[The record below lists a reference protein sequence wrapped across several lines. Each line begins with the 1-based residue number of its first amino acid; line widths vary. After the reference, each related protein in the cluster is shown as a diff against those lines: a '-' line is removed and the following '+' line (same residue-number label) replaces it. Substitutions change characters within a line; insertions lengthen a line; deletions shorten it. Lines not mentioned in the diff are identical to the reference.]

1 MKLLRRGGSRKLPGN
16 DRTETFW
23 CNRAG
28 INQQGARVVT
38 AESNDRATST
48 GNWPDGRGTLGI
60 GPLKTGFTEI
70 VRDFGSNVAYPHGSA
85 KACDCRSVTATRR
98 LIAPWPAFA
107 GPSRAVDPANGRVL
121 RQLVANRLWSLE
133 TQAVPVHLRPRIF
146 QSSLGRDQSGVCN
159 FGRI

>member
-23 CNRAG
+23 CNRASM
-28 INQQGARVVT
+28 NQQGARVVT
-38 AESNDRATST
+38 AESNDRASFA
-48 GNWPDGRGTLGI
+48 GNRSVGPGTRGI
-60 GPLKTGFTEI
+60 RPRKTGFTES
-70 VRDFGSNVAYPHGSA
+70 VRDFGSNVAYRHESA
-85 KACDCRSVTATRR
+85 KACDYRSAMGRRR
-98 LIAPWPAFA
+98 LKALLPTFSV
-107 GPSRAVDPANGRVL
+107 PSRAVGSANGRVL

-133 TQAVPVHLRPRIF
+133 TQVVPVHLRSRIS